1 MLRLT
6 HRVIP
11 AVTATV
17 LALATLAGCG
27 TATNGGVKAASARL
41 TFANVRS
48 AIQTFT
54 VAQTVRHV
62 HILRLNHLEGQSFA
76 VATFEA
82 GGTRQYVGVMKSDKG
97 MGSGLLPTAQA
108 KGSLLPAGQLFQ
120 NGYTL
125 IFGRVGG
132 SVGAQRVLLTF
143 ANGGVRRVRVRQGYF
158 WFFGRVGPSTA
169 SDTLTHIIGVS
180 KHGQLVINSSR
191 TH

>member
-1 MLRLT
+1 MN

-11 AVTATV
+11 AVAATV

-41 TFANVRS
+41 TFAHVRA

-54 VAQTVRHV
+54 VTKTVSHV
-62 HILRLNHLEGQSFA
+62 QILRLNHIEGQSFA
-76 VATFEA
+76 IASFEA
-82 GGTRQYVGVMKSDKG
+82 GGTRQYVGVVKSDKG
-97 MGSGLLPTAQA
+97 TGSGLFPTAQA
-108 KGSLLPAGQLFQ
+108 KGSPLQAGQLFQ

-143 ANGGVRRVRVRQGYF
+143 ATGKVRSVRVRQGYF

>member
-1 MLRLT
+1 MN

-11 AVTATV
+11 AVAATV
-17 LALATLAGCG
+17 LALAILAGCG
-27 TATNGGVKAASARL
+27 TATNGRVKAASARL
-41 TFANVRS
+41 TFANVRA

-54 VAQTVRHV
+54 VTKTVSHV
-62 HILRLNHLEGQSFA
+62 HILRLNHIEGQSFA
-76 VATFEA
+76 IASFEA
-82 GGTRQYVGVMKSDKG
+82 GGTRQYVGVVKSDKG
-97 MGSGLLPTAQA
+97 TGSGLFPTAQA
-108 KGSLLPAGQLFQ
+108 KGSPLQAGQLFQ

-125 IFGRVGG
+125 IFGRVGE

-143 ANGGVRRVRVRQGYF
+143 ANGGVRSVRVSQGYF
-158 WFFGRVGPSTA
+158 WFFGRVGPSMA